1 MEKTLLLTKSNL
13 RKNRGT
19 SIGLFF
25 LMMISSCLIGVSL
38 LIFLDCYPIAKKEAE
53 RLNAGDGYFMIG
65 KDIDGF
71 SNDKIMEMIGNDTDR
86 IYTYHT
92 LLYENASLP
101 FGNGDVALYLTI
113 DNRSAFTKPM
123 NVFEVIDE
131 DASIQENY
139 VYLPYQFCT
148 GGGFNIGD
156 TYGFEILG
164 EKYSFK
170 IKGFTN
176 VAYGGCNNMS
186 WFSLVVDDKSYENIW
201 NRDHD
206 AAEGIIIVFDLKE
219 NVKSGSFLIKTRN
232 EMLKVNSNSSINGF
246 GLDHVISTRTFM
258 ALILAISI
266 LVLTALIVAAAA
278 MMLANCISNYIK
290 ENMKTLGALKAIG
303 YTGKNIKASLFL
315 WFFVLSGIASVL
327 GIVLSYG
334 LMPVFSKIIVGQ
346 MGIPYSLKLNIP
358 AILIPIAFVV
368 LFTIFMTALS
378 SKKISSIQPI
388 VALREGVE
396 AHNFRKN
403 HIRLDKTGLSLN
415 VSLAMKTF
423 FGNMKQNVITFIV
436 TGFMVFIC
444 IIALLMYENFSK
456 HLKMELFSTE
466 VFAGN
471 ITVDVDSKDDM
482 KEYLEKREDV
492 KDARQILNQFIY
504 YNDEETFDTYI
515 FEDITKMRNKDV
527 CYNGRLP
534 ENDNEVVVSGKFAGD
549 YGFEIGD
556 EIALNFGDSAYT
568 YLITGFIQTTNN
580 NGREAILTT
589 AAAAHIMEIDR
600 MPGWFW
606 FDLIEESEDIS
617 ENKAETE
624 KIIEE
629 CKERFGDKIL
639 GSLNFFE
646 ITEGSSTTFKS
657 IGSLMLVMMGIISA
671 IVIALIL
678 FLLIKSLVYH
688 KRKDYGIYKAL
699 GYTSGNLM
707 LQTALSFMPAIF
719 VSTVVFSVASYFG
732 ANPYISIFMS
742 SFGIMKCNFVI
753 PIAGVVII
761 FICFTVVSFLIALFE
776 TRRIRKIE
784 AYNMLVAE

>member
-25 LMMISSCLIGVSL
+25 LMMISSCLVGVSL
-38 LIFLDCYPIAKKEAE
+38 LIFLDCYPTTKKEAE
-53 RLNAGDGYFMIG
+53 RLNSGDGYFMIG
-65 KDIDGF
+65 KDINGF
-71 SNDKIMEMIGNDTDR
+71 TDDKIKEMTGHDTDR
-86 IYTYHT
+86 IYSYHT
-92 LLYENASLP
+92 LLYENAALP

-113 DNRSAFTKPM
+113 DNSSAFTKPM
-123 NVFEVIDE
+123 NVFEIIDE

-148 GGGFNIGD
+148 GGGFDIGD
-156 TYGFEILG
+156 AYEFELLG
-164 EKYSFK
+164 IRYSFK
-170 IKGFTN
+170 VKGFIN
-176 VAYGGCNNMS
+176 LAYGGCNNMG
-186 WFSLVVDDKSYENIW
+186 WFAMVVDDKSYEEIW

-206 AAEGIIIVFDLKE
+206 TAEGIIIIFDLKE

-232 EMLKVNSNSSINGF
+232 EMLKVNSNSSVNGF
-246 GLDHVISTRTFM
+246 DIDHVINTRTFM
-258 ALILAISI
+258 ALILAVSI

-303 YTGKNIKASLFL
+303 YTGKNIKASIFL
-315 WFFVLSGIASVL
+315 WFFILSGIASVL
-327 GIVLSYG
+327 GAGLSYG

-346 MGIPYSLKLNIP
+346 MGVPYTLDLNVP
-358 AILIPIAFVV
+358 ATLIPIAFVV
-368 LFTIFMTALS
+368 IFTLVTTALS
-378 SKKISSIQPI
+378 SGKISSVQPI

-396 AHNFRKN
+396 AHNFKKN
-403 HIRLDKTGLSLN
+403 HIRLDKTGLGLN
-415 VSLAMKTF
+415 AGLAMKTF
-423 FGNMKQNVITFIV
+423 FGNMKQNVITFFV

-444 IIALLMYENFSK
+444 IIALLMYENFSR

-471 ITVDVDSKDDM
+471 VTVDVDSKDDM
-482 KEYLEKREDV
+482 KKYLEKREDI
-492 KDARQILNQFIY
+492 KDVRQILNQFVY

-527 CYNGRLP
+527 CYKGRLP

-556 EIALNFGDSAYT
+556 EIRLNFGDKAFT

-589 AAAAHIMEIDR
+589 AAAAHIMDIDR

-606 FDLIEESEDIS
+606 FDLTEESEDFS

-629 CKERFGDKIL
+629 CKTQFGDKIL

-646 ITEGSSTTFKS
+646 IMEGGSTTFKS
-657 IGSLMLVMMGIISA
+657 IGSLMLIMMGVISV

-707 LQTALSFMPAIF
+707 LQTALSFMPAII
-719 VSTVVFSVASYFG
+719 VSTVVFSVTSYFG

-742 SFGIMKCNFVI
+742 SFGIMKCNFVV
-753 PIAGVVII
+753 PVAGVVII
-761 FICFTVVSFLIALFE
+761 GICFTVISFLIALFE

>member
-1 MEKTLLLTKSNL
+1 
-13 RKNRGT
+13 
-19 SIGLFF
+19 
-25 LMMISSCLIGVSL
+25 
-38 LIFLDCYPIAKKEAE
+38 
-53 RLNAGDGYFMIG
+53 
-65 KDIDGF
+65 
-71 SNDKIMEMIGNDTDR
+71 
-86 IYTYHT
+86 
-92 LLYENASLP
+92 
-101 FGNGDVALYLTI
+101 
-113 DNRSAFTKPM
+113 
-123 NVFEVIDE
+123 
-131 DASIQENY
+131 
-139 VYLPYQFCT
+139 
-148 GGGFNIGD
+148 
-156 TYGFEILG
+156 
-164 EKYSFK
+164 
-170 IKGFTN
+170 
-176 VAYGGCNNMS
+176 MS

-403 HIRLDKTGLSLN
+403 HIRLDKTGLGLN

-624 KIIEE
+624 RIIEE

-761 FICFTVVSFLIALFE
+761 FICFTVVSFMIALFE